1 MNYSEIYKRL
11 PKVLGD
17 HIATFNVAHRKNTNI
32 VFDDLDKYYHQQK
45 LFPVMD
51 ELYDYCHL
59 VYCDNDMCESE
70 VYKEECIQTQFCFI
84 KDVDFYFCCD
94 HCESY
99 GSWSIRYDYRK
110 SLRHI
115 T

>member
-17 HIATFNVAHRKNTNI
+17 YIASFNVAHRKNM
-32 VFDDLDKYYHQQK
+32 
-45 LFPVMD
+45 FPVLD
-51 ELYDYCHL
+51 ELYDHCNL
-59 VYCDNDMCESE
+59 VYCDNDMCERE
-70 VYKEECIQTQFCFI
+70 VYKEECIHTKFCFI
-84 KDVDFYFCCD
+84 KEVDFYFCCD